1 MLINITKKNRNIIDI
16 LFVFLVIFLFTIPVF
31 FFGINDLEDYNYGYF
46 SSYIINE
53 ENLNPY
59 IFFSDKIGPGI
70 NFPMSSGIFFSSF
83 LIFFDNIRFFIF

>member
-46 SSYIINE
+46 LHI
-53 ENLNPY
+53 
-59 IFFSDKIGPGI
+59 
-70 NFPMSSGIFFSSF
+70 
-83 LIFFDNIRFFIF
+83 